1 MAKVTELLTIKA
13 EIFNRKTTR
22 ERMRKIALD
31 LCDRLE
37 VAEGGAVIRSV
48 TTKSKP

>member
-1 MAKVTELLTIKA
+1 MPKSTELLTIKA
-13 EIFNRKTTR
+13 ELFHRKTTR

-37 VAEGGAVIRSV
+37 VAEGAAMIRSV
-48 TTKSKP
+48 TQKPK